1 MTGSSPRSAEGV
13 ARPTPDAATA
23 QPRAVLGL
31 YQTIAIIVGI
41 VIGAGIFKAPSLVA
55 SMAGSTEAMFVAW
68 ALGGLM
74 SLIGAL
80 CYAELATAFPSAG
93 GDYHFLRR
101 AFGARVSFL
110 FAWARFSVIT
120 TGSIALLA
128 FVFGDYLNQVI
139 PLGSQGPALHGA
151 LAIIVLSWIN
161 LRGIRSSAAAQS
173 WLTVLEVGGL
183 LLIVLAGLW
192 LAFGGGSAP
201 AAATAATTSAGTSV
215 GSAMFGMAMVFVL
228 LTFGGWNEAAY
239 ISAEVKGGARNMV
252 VALIV
257 SIVLITVLYLVV
269 NWAYWTGLGT
279 AGMARSDAIAADL
292 LRVAFGPIGSQIIAV
307 MVAVAAL
314 TSINATMI
322 VGARTSFAVG
332 RDWPALGWLGSWNA
346 ERGTPTVALAL
357 QSLIALVLI
366 PIGAVAGSGFRAM
379 VEFTAPVFW
388 FFFLLSGLSL
398 FVLRRKEP
406 DVPRPF
412 RVPLYPVLPVIFCGV
427 CAAMLWSSLSF
438 VYSQDFGG
446 FNAAWIGVAV
456 LVLGAVLMLFVGRPA
471 PAGGGADGLETV
483 QGRSTR
489 NEARRGDADRP

>member
-1 MTGSSPRSAEGV
+1 MAADGPDRGRQV
-13 ARPTPDAATA
+13 APDAATA

-31 YQTIAIIVGI
+31 KQTIAIIVGI

-55 SMAGSTEAMFVAW
+55 AMAGSASAMFVAW

-101 AFGARVSFL
+101 AFGPRISFL

-128 FVFGDYLNQVI
+128 FVFGDYLNEVI
-139 PLGSQGPALHGA
+139 PLGGHGPAIHGA
-151 LAIIVLSWIN
+151 LAVIVLSWIN

-192 LAFGGGSAP
+192 LAFGGAP
-201 AAATAATTSAGTSV
+201 TPTADTAAGAGAGAGPGT
-215 GSAMFGMAMVFVL
+215 AMFGMAMVFVL

-239 ISAEVKGGARNMV
+239 ISAEIKGGARNMV
-252 VALIV
+252 IALVV
-257 SIVLITVLYLVV
+257 SILLITILYLVV

-279 AGMARSDAIAADL
+279 SGMARSDAIAADL
-292 LRVAFGPIGSQIIAV
+292 LRVAFGPVGSQIIAV
-307 MVAVAAL
+307 MVAIAAL

-332 RDWPALGWLGSWNA
+332 RDWPALGWLGRWDA
-346 ERGTPTVALAL
+346 ERGTPTVALVL
-357 QSLIALVLI
+357 QSLIALVLM
-366 PIGAVAGSGFRAM
+366 PVGAIAGSGFRAM

-398 FVLRRKEP
+398 FVLRRKAPE
-406 DVPRPF
+406 VPRPF
-412 RVPLYPVLPVIFCGV
+412 RVPLYPVLPLIFCAV

-456 LVLGAVLMLFVGRPA
+456 LALGAILLFFVGRPK
-471 PAGGGADGLETV
+471 
-483 QGRSTR
+483 R
-489 NEARRGDADRP
+489 